1 MNCFSNCQP
10 VYPQTA
16 GSGCSNGCAQG
27 CVSPDTKDNCCNAAN
42 LCNFD
47 GDMSKVVSEP
57 IYVQKIY
64 DAVLL
69 NLQGLK
75 TVSEQRFTPS
85 IPSGFRIAGISE
97 IKCRKFFNPAN
108 INDPSNMKITANTTI
123 SGASFVC
130 DSNGEVCV
138 TGPDGTLSERLLY
151 TDTSSCDSNERGTPV
166 FGTQKVCISG
176 HVIVTLDLILID
188 NFGREVS
195 FPVTANVNIA
205 TPASPLL
212 LTSFFEM
219 CMPSVFDT
227 AFLPRFTEL
236 CNVGCETRLATN
248 SFGRDLNVNA
258 NGEVSANLIIALC
271 VNCEKKIIVPV
282 QLCVLSTGFVELSP
296 NTSQVC
302 ANFPQLFPNQINGSD
317 EDVDAD
323 ADDNNNCDQNCRP
336 ACPPPF
342 TPGPCCPPPP
352 GCCDPFP
359 VIG

>member
-1 MNCFSNCQP
+1 
-10 VYPQTA
+10 
-16 GSGCSNGCAQG
+16 
-27 CVSPDTKDNCCNAAN
+27 
-42 LCNFD
+42 
-47 GDMSKVVSEP
+47 
-57 IYVQKIY
+57 
-64 DAVLL
+64 
-69 NLQGLK
+69 
-75 TVSEQRFTPS
+75 
-85 IPSGFRIAGISE
+85 
-97 IKCRKFFNPAN
+97 
-108 INDPSNMKITANTTI
+108 
-123 SGASFVC
+123 
-130 DSNGEVCV
+130 
-138 TGPDGTLSERLLY
+138 
-151 TDTSSCDSNERGTPV
+151 
-166 FGTQKVCISG
+166 
-176 HVIVTLDLILID
+176 
-188 NFGREVS
+188 
-195 FPVTANVNIA
+195 
-205 TPASPLL
+205 
-212 LTSFFEM
+212 
-219 CMPSVFDT
+219 MPSVFDT

>member
-1 MNCFSNCQP
+1 MNCFSNCNSGFYSSCGN
-10 VYPQTA
+10 VSN
-16 GSGCSNGCAQG
+16 SGCI
-27 CVSPDTKDNCCNAAN
+27 SPDTKDNCCNAN
-42 LCNFD
+42 ELCHFD
-47 GDMSKVVSEP
+47 GDLSNVVAEP

-75 TVSEQRFTPS
+75 TVSEQRFTPAV
-85 IPSGFRIAGISE
+85 PSGFRIAGISG
-97 IKCRKFFNPAN
+97 IRCKKFFNPAN

-123 SGASFVC
+123 SGASFVS

-138 TGPDGTLSERLLY
+138 IGPDGTLSERLLY
-151 TDTSSCDSNERGTPV
+151 TDTTCCDNNDRGTPI

-176 HVIVTLDLILID
+176 HVIITLDLILVD
-188 NFGREVS
+188 NFGREIC

-236 CNVGCETRLATN
+236 CNIGCETRLATN
-248 SFGRDLNVNA
+248 SFGRDLTVSPT
-258 NGEVSANLIIALC
+258 GEISANLIIALC

-302 ANFPQLFPNQINGSD
+302 GSFPQLFPNQLNRSD
-317 EDVDAD
+317 EEDDLAEDVDSCGNA
-323 ADDNNNCDQNCRP
+323 CRP
-336 ACPPPF
+336 VCPPPC
-342 TPGPCCPPPP
+342 TPCCQPPS

-359 VIG
+359 VIGQ